1 MQHRFWSRSKTRALV
16 ALAVHCSG
24 SIACQPVPNAD
35 AQRPPRP
42 VHPPP
47 IVPLRSTSPLVQ
59 DVVVADV
66 PATPPPVPTA
76 PPTIVTRGRW
86 VESRLGFRTHR
97 AVVRLADGSE
107 GPWITVR
114 VPISRMRFD
123 ALRTE
128 NDRLASGLRAPNR
141 IAMVAGYFERDKRP
155 SGVLEANRVIHGQQH
170 SHAGSGLFVVRD
182 GRARVIA
189 ASSAQSEWAGS
200 ELAVQCGPRLVEPG
214 PVVGVYA
221 DRGER
226 FARAAACIRDGGATV
241 DFIVTWSSAD
251 ALRGPGLY
259 AFALALAGPSP
270 AGDATGCETALN
282 LDGGPSAGIMVDGVP
297 EASHPPIGPVPW
309 AIVLGPR

>member
-1 MQHRFWSRSKTRALV
+1 MAVCAALS
-16 ALAVHCSG
+16 AHL
-24 SIACQPVPNAD
+24 IACDAINNAN
-35 AQRPPRP
+35 AQRQRPGRP

-47 IVPLRSTSPLVQ
+47 IVPLRSTSPILQ
-59 DVVVADV
+59 DVIVPDA

-76 PPTIVTRGRW
+76 APTTLARGRW
-86 VESRLGFRTHR
+86 VDSPLGFRTHR
-97 AVVRLADGSE
+97 AVVRLADGTE

-114 VPISRMRFD
+114 VPVARLRFGVM
-123 ALRTE
+123 RTE
-128 NDRLASGLRAPNR
+128 SDRLASGLRAPNR
-141 IAMVAGYFERDKRP
+141 IAMVAGYFERDKQP
-155 SGVLEANRVIHGQQH
+155 SGVLEANRVIHGQHH

-189 ASSAQSEWAGS
+189 ASSPQSEWAGS
-200 ELAVQCGPRLVEPG
+200 ELVVQCGPRLVEAG
-214 PVVGVYA
+214 PTVGVYA

-241 DFIVTWSSAD
+241 DFIVTWSSAE

-282 LDGGPSAGIMVDGVP
+282 LDGGPSAGIHVDGVT
-297 EASHPPIGPVPW
+297 EASHAPIGPVPW
-309 AIVLGPR
+309 AIVLAPR